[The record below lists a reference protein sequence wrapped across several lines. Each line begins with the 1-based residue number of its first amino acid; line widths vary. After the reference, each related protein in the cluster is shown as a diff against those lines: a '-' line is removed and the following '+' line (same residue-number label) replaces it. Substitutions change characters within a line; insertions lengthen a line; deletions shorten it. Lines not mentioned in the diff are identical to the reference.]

1 VLIFELMKSAE
12 ADAVIN
18 TVTHWA
24 TKCDDIRAMAL
35 LGSWARGNPRQTS
48 DVDLLFLTD
57 QTKKYRHRRKWLS
70 EIACRTAGY
79 TVQSSD
85 CAAYGDVWSLHVHLL
100 PTAEVELTFANC
112 SWAKTDP
119 IDSGTRRVVK
129 DAFRIIFDKDG
140 ILAKLADA
148 VMSE

>member
-1 VLIFELMKSAE
+1 
-12 ADAVIN
+12 
-18 TVTHWA
+18 

-57 QTKKYRHRRKWLS
+57 QTKKYRHRRKWLT
-70 EIACRTAGY
+70 EIDFRTAGY

-85 CAAYGDVWSLHVHLL
+85 WAAYGDVWSLHVHLL

-119 IDSGTRRVVK
+119 IDSGTRRVV
-129 DAFRIIFDKDG
+129 
-140 ILAKLADA
+140 
-148 VMSE
+148 

>member
-1 VLIFELMKSAE
+1 MLIFELMKSAE

-48 DVDLLFLTD
+48 DVGFLFLTD

-70 EIACRTAGY
+70 EIAFRTAGY

-85 CAAYGDVWSLHVHLL
+85 RAAYGDVWSLHIHLL
-100 PTAEVELTFANC
+100 PRQKWN
-112 SWAKTDP
+112 
-119 IDSGTRRVVK
+119 
-129 DAFRIIFDKDG
+129 
-140 ILAKLADA
+140 
-148 VMSE
+148 